1 MQVTYTRGVRRAS
14 LADLPCPIARS
25 LDVVGEWWSLLI
37 VRDALFGARRFDDF
51 KATGIADNVL
61 SARLKRLVQAGIFE
75 RRRYQAR
82 PDRYEYVLTEKGQQL
97 APVIAALAQWGAAWT
112 SGEDRNPRLL
122 HRSCGH
128 DIAVAAVCPH
138 CDRRVAAPDIVRSR
152 DGVETPLV
160 A

>member
-1 MQVTYTRGVRRAS
+1 VRRAS

-25 LDVVGEWWSLLI
+25 LDIVGEWWSLLI

-61 SARLKRLVQAGIFE
+61 SARLKRLVEAGIFE
-75 RRRYQAR
+75 RRRYQIR
-82 PDRYEYVLTEKGQQL
+82 PDRYEYLLTDKGQQL
-97 APVIAALAQWGAAWT
+97 APVIAALAQWGSAWT

-122 HRSCGH
+122 HATCGH

-138 CDRRVAAPDIVRSR
+138 CGTQVAAKDIVRSSN
-152 DGVETPLV
+152 GMETPLV